1 MADLLIVVDPHS
13 GVPAYR
19 QLIEQIRFHIA
30 SGLLAPGDALP
41 STRTLSAQLGLNPM
55 TISKAYNLLERDGVV
70 ERRPGRPLI
79 VSALESEA
87 LRDTKLDQ
95 LRASLAPTVTMMRQ
109 LGIDDEEAVRV
120 FRDLLET
127 THDQTEGDESE
138 AGS

>member
-1 MADLLIVVDPHS
+1 MVDLLIVVDPHS

-95 LRASLAPTVTMMRQ
+95 LRSSLAPTVTMMRQ